1 MIYNAKITGGS
12 LRLRDSRIIANLLLQ
27 RLGAEEWKQAIF
39 EDNVLQLN
47 REGTI
52 RRIAPLLRNRLEP
65 MGEGLW
71 EMVRDGGRELATQ
84 ATFAAA
90 IKHSRLLGDFLNI
103 TYRGQRARFAKNLE
117 PRFWTDY
124 MAGCRGRDPE
134 LPLWSDLT
142 VAKLRSVVF
151 SMLAEVGYIDN
162 TKNLL
167 MQNVF
172 LEPQL
177 ISYLASRDETYVLRC
192 MEVNE

>member
-12 LRLRDSRIIANLLLQ
+12 LRLRDSRIIAGLLLQ
-27 RLGAEEWKQAIF
+27 HPSAEEWKYAIF

-47 REGTI
+47 RDGTI

-71 EMVRDGGRELATQ
+71 EMVRDGGTELATQ
-84 ATFAAA
+84 ATFAGAV
-90 IKHSRLLGDFLNI
+90 KHSRLLGDFLDLA
-103 TYRGQRARFAKNLE
+103 YRGQRTLFAKHLE

-134 LPLWSDLT
+134 LPFWSDKT
-142 VAKLRSVVF
+142 VSKLRSVVF
-151 SMLAEVGYIDN
+151 SMLAEVGYIDS

-172 LEPQL
+172 LDPQL